1 MTFQREVLSRCPSCK
16 ALSATVIETRY
27 TAVSTRRRKEC
38 RDCGY
43 KFTTHEVQEDYFQE
57 AKINQMLIARVK
69 KAIDLAPVTET
80 ESVKDAVLLADQEES
95 DVECKKQYEQEE
107 EEIYRCDKCAHMMKN
122 TCTLGIPEFNTD
134 DASECVYYVVDE
146 GDLLTA
152 LGVNIPVP

>member
-69 KAIDLAPVTET
+69 KAMDLAPAA
-80 ESVKDAVLLADQEES
+80 ESVKDTALSVDQEEF
-95 DVECKKQYEQEE
+95 DVECKKQNEQEE
-107 EEIYRCDKCAHMMKN
+107 EEIYRCDNCAHMMKN

-134 DASECVYYVVDE
+134 EANECVYYVVDE

>member
-57 AKINQMLIARVK
+57 AKINQMLISRVK
-69 KAIDLAPVTET
+69 KAMDLAPAA
-80 ESVKDAVLLADQEES
+80 ESVKDTASPADQEEF
-95 DVECKKQYEQEE
+95 DVECKKQGEQEE
-107 EEIYRCDKCAHMMKN
+107 EEIYRCDNCAHMMKN

-134 DASECVYYVVDE
+134 EANECVYYVVDE